1 VIILS
6 KILIIISSIG
16 LLRCSERFRTASREF
31 DGQAIA
37 TLKHI
42 MHVAEEMGI
51 PRSITPLLLLLTI
64 LCYLVSMHAIETAF
78 R

>member
-37 TLKHI
+37 TLKHV

-51 PRSITPLLLLLTI
+51 PCSVTPLLLLLTI
-64 LCYLVSMHAIETAF
+64 LCYLVSMHAIETAL

>member
-1 VIILS
+1 VIILT

-31 DGQAIA
+31 DGHALA
-37 TLKHI
+37 TLKQI

-51 PRSITPLLLLLTI
+51 PRSIAPLLFLLTI
-64 LCYLVSMHAIETAF
+64 LCYMVSMRAIETVL

>member
-1 VIILS
+1 MHESLNDYSVWEIRRL
-6 KILIIISSIG
+6 G
-16 LLRCSERFRTASREF
+16 EF
-31 DGQAIA
+31 DGQTIA

-51 PRSITPLLLLLTI
+51 PRSVTPLLLLLTI
-64 LCYLVSMHAIETAF
+64 LCYLVSMHAIETAL

>member
-1 VIILS
+1 MHESLNDYSVWEIRRH
-6 KILIIISSIG
+6 G
-16 LLRCSERFRTASREF
+16 EF

-51 PRSITPLLLLLTI
+51 RRSVTRLLLLLTI
-64 LCYLVSMHAIETAF
+64 LCYLVSMHAIETAL